1 MTTVGFKLRPYQIV
15 NWAAVAG
22 HAAASIAFMALYSQR
37 SNLEIGYTE
46 SYLKWVRIDGSEYN
60 NVTMNS
66 TDACDQLKPPGRN
79 LSTANNGDFCIV
91 AATAG
96 GIGGLDLGWLIIS
109 FHLLSFFF
117 QALAG
122 ITDYWPIKLK
132 IGEEEYTYEYRVMIE
147 EKGTNPLRFIEYS
160 ISASI
165 MLICIAFLN
174 GVTDIN
180 LIAAIAVLTAMCQI
194 CGLVVEYMT
203 DEQIIWQWALH
214 FTGWVQFLCAYGIIS
229 HAFFKSIDAV
239 PGVEPPQFVYVIVFM
254 LFALYA
260 CFGAVQLV
268 ELCQKTD
275 QFLCCK
281 TFLSI
286 PCCGCKCECCNT
298 CSCCGIR
305 CKRIKGKE
313 KDENRCDNQCKELS
327 YVILSLAA
335 KLVLGML
342 IFTNVLFSTRET

>member
-1 MTTVGFKLRPYQIV
+1 MIRSIYITKMYLNPYQIV
-15 NWAAVAG
+15 NWVAVLG
-22 HAAASIAFMALYSQR
+22 HLIASIVFMSLYLDR
-37 SNLEIGYTE
+37 TNLEIGYTE
-46 SYLKWVRIDGSEYN
+46 SYLKWVRINGEYYN
-60 NVTMNS
+60 GVLMNS
-66 TDACDQLKPPGRN
+66 TDSCDQLKPPGRN

-91 AATAG
+91 ATTAG

-122 ITDYWPIKLK
+122 ITDFFPIK
-132 IGEEEYTYEYRVMIE
+132 IGDFEYKYKDMIE
-147 EKGTNPLRFIEYS
+147 VGGTNPLRFIEYS

-180 LIAAIAVLTAMCQI
+180 LIAAIAVLTACCQL
-194 CGLVVEYMT
+194 CGLVVEFMT
-203 DEQIIWQWALH
+203 DQQLFWQWALH
-214 FTGWVQFLCAYGIIS
+214 FVGWIQFLCAYGIIS

-239 PGVEPPQFVYVIVFM
+239 PGVRPPDFVYVIVFL

-281 TFLSI
+281 TFFTI
-286 PCCGCKCECCNT
+286 PCCGCKCMCCNT
-298 CSCCGIR
+298 CECCKIR
-305 CKRIKGKE
+305 CKNE
-313 KDENRCDNQCKELS
+313 DNTRCDNQCKELS
-327 YVILSLAA
+327 YVILSLGA
-335 KLVLGML
+335 KLTLGML

>member
-1 MTTVGFKLRPYQIV
+1 MNRGLSIAKMYLNPYQIV
-15 NWAAVAG
+15 NWVAVAG
-22 HAAASIAFMALYSQR
+22 HLIASITFLVLYLNR
-37 SNLEIGYTE
+37 TNLEIGYTE
-46 SYLKWVRIDGSEYN
+46 SYLKWVRINGEVYN
-60 NVTMNS
+60 GVLMNS
-66 TDACDQLKPPGRN
+66 TDACEELKPPGRN

-91 AATAG
+91 PTTAG

-122 ITDYWPIKLK
+122 VTDFFPIE
-132 IGEEEYTYEYRVMIE
+132 IGGFRFKYSDMIRDE
-147 EKGTNPLRFIEYS
+147 GKNPLRFIEYS

-180 LIAAIAVLTAMCQI
+180 LIAAIAVLTACCQL
-194 CGLVVEYMT
+194 CGLVVEYMS
-203 DEQIIWQWALH
+203 DDQLFFQWGLH
-214 FTGWVQFLCAYGIIS
+214 FVGWIQFLCAYGIIS
-229 HAFFKSIDAV
+229 HAFFKSINAD
-239 PGVEPPQFVYVIVFM
+239 EDIKPPDFVYVIVFL

-281 TFLSI
+281 SFFGLK
-286 PCCGCKCECCNT
+286 CCGCRCECCNT
-298 CSCCGIR
+298 CECCKVR
-305 CKRIKGKE
+305 CKKKE
-313 KDENRCDNQCKELS
+313 DGRCDNQCKELS
-327 YVILSLAA
+327 YVILSLGA
-335 KLVLGML
+335 KLTLGML
-342 IFTNVLFSTRET
+342 IFSNVLFSTREE